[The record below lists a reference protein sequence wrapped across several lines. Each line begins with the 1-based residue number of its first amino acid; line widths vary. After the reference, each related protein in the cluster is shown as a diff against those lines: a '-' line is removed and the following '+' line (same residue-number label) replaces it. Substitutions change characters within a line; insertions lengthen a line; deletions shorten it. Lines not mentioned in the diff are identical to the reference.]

1 MSQSRTKER
10 EKEFKSFLNSLK
22 KEPKKKGFL
31 KNALEWFKQN
41 VGEIV
46 IARELARIPGR
57 KGETINHNMRRVF
70 ELRDEQGYEIINHN
84 DNFSSKKNLKVDEWI
99 LLKKE
104 PNPNNVRSR
113 GVNKKIMYEVFTR
126 DDNMCQFCGRK
137 PGDDD
142 PFKPGHK
149 IKLHVGHIIAH
160 KRTYDKE
167 VVRVEKI
174 DDMNANA
181 ILTKN
186 DFITMCNVCNEGA
199 KNKDLEIM
207 TPVAKVMKLR
217 ETDQKEIYST
227 LKKKFS

>member
-1 MSQSRTKER
+1 MSEPRTKER
-10 EKEFKSFLNSLK
+10 EKELK
-22 KEPKKKGFL
+22 KFIDSAKNKGQGFL
-31 KNALEWFKQN
+31 KNALEWFKLN
-41 VGEIV
+41 VGTKV
-46 IARELARIPGR
+46 ISEELAQIPGK
-57 KGETINHNMRRVF
+57 KGKSISHNIRRIF
-70 ELRDEQGYEIINHN
+70 ELRDEQGYELINHN
-84 DNFSSKKNLKVDEWI
+84 DNVSSGKKLKVDEWI
-99 LLKKE
+99 LVKKE
-104 PNPNNVRSR
+104 PNPKNIRSR
-113 GVNKKIMYEVFTR
+113 GVNKRIMYEVFTR

-167 VVRVEKI
+167 VVRVERI
-174 DDMNANA
+174 DDMNSKA
-181 ILTKN
+181 ILTKE

-217 ETDQKEIYST
+217 ETDQKEIYSI